1 MTNRNDYRI
10 GSETKAVAEIL
21 HQGRF
26 EVPWHQREYD
36 WETRDVERFW
46 NDIIGAQQRGAKD
59 YFVGSIVLTRQT
71 EALYHIQDG
80 QQRLVTYSLMCAA
93 LRGVFEKRRAGI
105 TDARVQEC
113 QKIIFGVSPTGII
126 SQSQVDRA
134 DLRINASPKN
144 RDNFQHIARNRQLE
158 PNGKFRTAWRT
169 LSRKANRLSADEAHD
184 LLDYLTKQ
192 VIAVEITSAAENATE
207 VFETLNDRGK
217 HLEDVDLVRN
227 YLYSHFGT
235 DFDNRHDEVHG
246 NLIALRDQ
254 FSGKNA
260 VAKMAEYVRCYMHC
274 RYGFFNVRQM
284 HKGIRE
290 AIEKDVGSLNA
301 NETKNYV
308 HRLTLDLRRLEHI
321 SVFLALDDGD
331 TNAEIISQFVDQAG
345 SRQHHRNM
353 KNFVAEL
360 QEYSVTRPIL
370 YAILTQFQRA
380 EGAEKGRVAKN
391 GNLIARN
398 LTSFLMRTT
407 TVVDKF
413 SPSTVQEEFSGW
425 GHQIHNK
432 ITQRTPREFATALK
446 KADRNQI
453 WSDSEFRSTLSNLRV
468 SNKKA
473 LKVLLSLYSFQQNDL
488 IQQNTDRLS
497 VEHILPESPNW
508 LTKGDWPDFNSDEHA
523 LHYNKL
529 GNLTLMAV
537 ADNRGGEEQN
547 ESFTKKVLFL
557 KRSTLKENLE
567 VAKCI
572 RWTPQTVQQRQARLG
587 RLSCQVWPLADR

>member
-1 MTNRNDYRI
+1 MTNRNNYRI
-10 GSETKAVAEIL
+10 GSQTKSVADIL

-46 NDIIGAQQRGAKD
+46 NDILVAQQRGARD
-59 YFVGSIVLTRQT
+59 YFVGSIVLTHQA
-71 EALYHIQDG
+71 EAVYHIQDG

-93 LRGVFEKRRAGI
+93 LRGAFEKRKAGI

-126 SQSQVDRA
+126 SQSQINSA

-158 PNGKFRTAWRT
+158 PNGKFMTAWRT
-169 LSRKANRLSADEAHD
+169 LSRKANRLSVDEAHD

-192 VIAVEITSAAENATE
+192 VVAVEITSAAENATE

-235 DFDNRHDEVHG
+235 DFDNRHDEVHE
-246 NLIALRDQ
+246 NLMALREQ

-290 AIEKDVGSLNA
+290 AIEKEIGSLNA
-301 NETKNYV
+301 TEKKDYV
-308 HRLTLDLRRLEHI
+308 HQLTLDLRRLEHI

-360 QEYSVTRPIL
+360 QEYSVTRPIM

-407 TVVDKF
+407 SVVDKF

-425 GHQIHNK
+425 GHQINNK
-432 ITQRTPREFATALK
+432 ITQRTPREFSTALK
-446 KADRNQI
+446 EVDRNQI

-473 LKVLLSLYSFQQNDL
+473 LRVLLSLYSFQQNDL
-488 IQQNTDRLS
+488 IQQNADRLS
-497 VEHILPESPNW
+497 VEHILPESPTW
-508 LTKGDWPDFNSDEHA
+508 LSKGDWPDFNSNEHA

-537 ADNRGGEEQN
+537 ADNRGGEQN
-547 ESFTKKVLFL
+547 ESFAKKVLFL
-557 KRSTLKENLE
+557 KRSTFRENLE

-572 RWTPQTVQQRQARLG
+572 QWTPQTVQQRQARLG
-587 RLSCQVWPLADR
+587 RLACQVWPLADR